1 MDYIFEKGKFTE
13 GELEQAIIELF
24 EQQGYTYVPGESIH
38 RRCEDILLTD
48 DIRSY
53 LVSRYNN
60 DLSDVEIQKVIN
72 KLRLIN
78 STPLYSGNRESF
90 RLVTEGFDLGRDDI
104 TQVAMHVDY
113 IDFDH
118 PENNIFK
125 VINQYG
131 FPPAR
136 CASR

>member
-38 RRCEDILLTD
+38 RRYEDILLTD

-60 DLSDVEIQKVIN
+60 DLSDVEIQ
-72 KLRLIN
+72 RSLIN
-78 STPLYSGNRESF
+78 CALSTRRLCIMETVNPSGLSRKDST
-90 RLVTEGFDLGRDDI
+90 L
-104 TQVAMHVDY
+104 VAM
-113 IDFDH
+113 ISL
-118 PENNIFK
+118 K
-125 VINQYG
+125 S
-131 FPPAR
+131 R
-136 CASR
+136 CMWITLILIIRRTISLK